1 MHRNGIRITIAKC
14 CDVEVARAKKIMVSR
29 SGDEIVMLLED
40 ILFIRETRLPV
51 TELGKRLARSYKVLE
66 CSLFYED

>member
-1 MHRNGIRITIAKC
+1 
-14 CDVEVARAKKIMVSR
+14 MVSR

-51 TELGKRLARSYKVLE
+51 TELGKRLARSYEVLE